1 MEQSMT
7 RAGPVTGETD
17 PSIRRAVPADL
28 AAIERIITAAFTP
41 YIPRLGRPPGV
52 MKNDY
57 AAFIAAGAA
66 FVRTAAP
73 AGEGDRAASS
83 GSDDGEGAAGAGRR
97 DGAIEGVI
105 VLVDEENVLY
115 VDTLGVDPAAHGRGH
130 GRALLDFAAAEGRRR
145 GFPAL
150 RLCTNLVMHENLSF
164 YRHLG
169 WQETHRGVQAGFER
183 VFYRK
188 AV

>member
-1 MEQSMT
+1 MT
-7 RAGPVTGETD
+7 REGRAPDETD
-17 PSIRRAVPADL
+17 PRIRRAEPADL
-28 AAIERIITAAFTP
+28 AAIEAIITAAFTP

-66 FVRTAAP
+66 FVRTGEPPGQGTGADV
-73 AGEGDRAASS
+73 AGERPV
-83 GSDDGEGAAGAGRR
+83 
-97 DGAIEGVI
+97 EGVI
-105 VLVDEENVLY
+105 VLVDEEDVLY

-130 GRALLDFAAAEGRRR
+130 GRALLDFAAAEARRR

-150 RLCTNLVMHENLSF
+150 RLCTNLVMHENLTF

-169 WQETHRGVQAGFER
+169 WRETHRGVQAGFER

-188 AV
+188 EV

>member
-1 MEQSMT
+1 MEHAMT
-7 RAGPVTGETD
+7 RAGPAPEETD
-17 PSIRRAVPADL
+17 PRIRRAEPADL
-28 AAIERIITAAFTP
+28 SAIERIISEAFTP

-66 FVRTAAP
+66 FVRTVPP
-73 AGEGDRAASS
+73 AGEAERPEGGSDSRAA
-83 GSDDGEGAAGAGRR
+83 DGGVGPVEA
-97 DGAIEGVI
+97 VI
-105 VLVDEENVLY
+105 VLVDEEDVLY

-130 GRALLDFAAAEGRRR
+130 GRALLDFAAQEARRR

-150 RLCTNLVMHENLSF
+150 RLCTNLVMHENLTF

-169 WQETHRGVQAGFER
+169 WRETHRGTQAGFER

-188 AV
+188 EV

>member
-1 MEQSMT
+1 MT
-7 RAGPVTGETD
+7 REAAAPDGTD
-17 PSIRRAVPADL
+17 RHIRRAEPADL
-28 AAIERIITAAFTP
+28 SAIERIVSAAFTP
-41 YIPRLGRPPGV
+41 YIARLGRPPGV

-66 FVRTAAP
+66 FVRTGGP
-73 AGEGDRAASS
+73 
-83 GSDDGEGAAGAGRR
+83 AGAGERLAGER
-97 DGAIEGVI
+97 DGPAPDGETGEGPVEGVI
-105 VLVDEENVLY
+105 VLVDEEDVLY

-130 GRALLDFAAAEGRRR
+130 GRALLDFAAAEARRR

-150 RLCTNLVMHENLSF
+150 RLCTNLVMRENLTF

-169 WQETHRGVQAGFER
+169 WRETHRGTQAGFER

-188 AV
+188 EV

>member
-1 MEQSMT
+1 MT
-7 RAGPVTGETD
+7 REAAATADTD
-17 PSIRRAVPADL
+17 PRIRRAVPADL
-28 AAIERIITAAFTP
+28 AAIERIISDAFTP

-66 FVRTAAP
+66 FVRTGGP
-73 AGEGDRAASS
+73 AGEGESPV
-83 GSDDGEGAAGAGRR
+83 
-97 DGAIEGVI
+97 EGVI
-105 VLVDEENVLY
+105 VLVDEDDVLY
-115 VDTLGVDPAAHGRGH
+115 VDTLGVDPAAHGHGH
-130 GRALLDFAAAEGRRR
+130 GRALLDFAAAEARRR

-150 RLCTNLVMHENLSF
+150 RLCTNLVMHENLTF

-169 WQETHRGVQAGFER
+169 WQETHRGTQAGFER

-188 AV
+188 EV

>member
-1 MEQSMT
+1 MEQAMT
-7 RAGPVTGETD
+7 RTGPATGETD
-17 PSIRRAVPADL
+17 PHIRRAVPADL
-28 AAIERIITAAFTP
+28 AAIERIVTAAFTP
-41 YIPRLGRPPGV
+41 YIPRLGRQPGV

-57 AAFIAAGAA
+57 AAFIADGAA
-66 FVRTAAP
+66 FVRTGEP
-73 AGEGDRAASS
+73 AGEGDGDEPA
-83 GSDDGEGAAGAGRR
+83 EGR
-97 DGAIEGVI
+97 DGPAVAGGGAEGPVEGVI
-105 VLVDEENVLY
+105 VLVDEEDVLY

-130 GRALLDFAAAEGRRR
+130 GRALLDFAAAEARRR

-150 RLCTNLVMHENLSF
+150 RLCTNLVMHENLTF

-169 WQETHRGVQAGFER
+169 WQETHRGTQAGFER

>member
-1 MEQSMT
+1 MT
-7 RAGPVTGETD
+7 RAGAAPDEID
-17 PSIRRAVPADL
+17 PKIRRAEPTDL

-66 FVRTAAP
+66 FVRMGDPVGTAGGERLNGSSDGP
-73 AGEGDRAASS
+73 AAERGSGEGPV
-83 GSDDGEGAAGAGRR
+83 
-97 DGAIEGVI
+97 EGVI
-105 VLVDEENVLY
+105 VLVDEEDVLY

-130 GRALLDFAAAEGRRR
+130 GRALLDFAAGEARRR

-150 RLCTNLVMHENLSF
+150 RLCTNLVMHENLTF

-169 WQETHRGVQAGFER
+169 WRETHRGTQAGFER

-188 AV
+188 EV